1 MTGNHRNHSLPFKQ
15 PYWVGFIHGKVSF
28 IKTDRLEVQIN
39 SMKAFLSWVK
49 DCIRFGL

>member
-1 MTGNHRNHSLPFKQ
+1 PFKQ
-15 PYWVGFIHGKVSF
+15 PYWVWFIHGKVSF
-28 IKTDRLEVQIN
+28 IKPDRLEVQIN